1 MAANIAL
8 IHRFISSLVFT
19 DVVETIILFAFLW
32 FVFKNRELGWRR
44 IVAVGLFAS
53 FSTIPYVWFV
63 FPYLLD
69 WPRSTSLLLSEIFA
83 FVVEAI
89 IYRLFLKLD
98 WKRALLVSLACN
110 AASYYLGPVFR
121 GYGLWYYW

>member
-1 MAANIAL
+1 MAANIAYV
-8 IHRFISSLVFT
+8 HRFISSLVFT
-19 DVVETIILFAFLW
+19 DVIETIILFALVW
-32 FVFKNRELGWRR
+32 FVFKNREISWKR

-69 WPRSTSLLLSEIFA
+69 WSRNTSLLASEIFA

-89 IYRLFLKLD
+89 IYRLFLNLD
-98 WKRALLVSLACN
+98 WKRAFLASLACN
-110 AASYYLGPVFR
+110 VASYFLGPFLR
-121 GYGLWYYW
+121 AYGLWFYW